1 MKRVRYI
8 PQIQQTEC
16 GISVIAMMLDY
27 YGAHYSLYDIR
38 EFSEIGRDGMSAAG
52 IIVILKKFGMEAQ
65 AYHCDDIKLLAQL
78 TAPFIIIEE
87 EQHFIIVE
95 KITKKTVYIT
105 DPGIGHIRYSY
116 DEFLEKFDGICIEAK
131 PGKEFKKKRK
141 EYKMLKILFP
151 FITGNKKQY
160 LVFTIFSFLNYLV
173 MVALPVSIQKLV
185 DGVFNNVS
193 LSKLALAIFIISVF
207 YIIFNLFIKF
217 SATKLKIDVDKKINK
232 KVISHMMQL
241 SYLYFDTRKKS
252 SIIYTLNHI
261 SSARDVF
268 VTNLLNTI
276 LNAGMLVVIWIY
288 FLMSDTTIALV
299 LNIALLPNIILSLI
313 SQKILISNMKKL
325 VMENSNVQG
334 YQTEIIYA
342 MFAVKAGARED
353 NILYEWNEKYDK
365 YIKKY
370 ETNEKITAIL
380 GTLLNMSQ
388 TLSPVLVLVIG
399 IFMSKTGILSIGKIV
414 ALFSL
419 SEIFFSQVYGFLDSL
434 LNIGLNYVYIE
445 RLGDILLAKKQYMP
459 GADAKPIESI
469 NTIECKNLSF
479 RYTDNTNYILNDIT
493 FKACKGEMVAITGRS
508 GSGKSTLLKIISG
521 LYEIS
526 DGMLLINGIRYN
538 EIERKS
544 IVNKIG
550 IVPQESY
557 LFNKTIYE
565 NIVQEQENVTKEE
578 LEKVL
583 TMVNIYDEITNMPMG
598 LNTVVSE
605 MGMNLSGGQ
614 RQRIVIARELIKHPS
629 VLIMDEATGALDFV
643 NEKQILERISKLN
656 ITIILVTHRLA
667 SIQNADKI
675 LFIDNGR
682 IAEQGKHSE
691 LMDKQGKYYNMY
703 SGK

>member
-1 MKRVRYI
+1 M
-8 PQIQQTEC
+8 
-16 GISVIAMMLDY
+16 
-27 YGAHYSLYDIR
+27 
-38 EFSEIGRDGMSAAG
+38 
-52 IIVILKKFGMEAQ
+52 
-65 AYHCDDIKLLAQL
+65 
-78 TAPFIIIEE
+78 
-87 EQHFIIVE
+87 
-95 KITKKTVYIT
+95 
-105 DPGIGHIRYSY
+105 
-116 DEFLEKFDGICIEAK
+116 
-131 PGKEFKKKRK
+131 
-141 EYKMLKILFP
+141 
-151 FITGNKKQY
+151 
-160 LVFTIFSFLNYLV
+160 V

-185 DGVFNNVS
+185 DGVFSDVS
-193 LSKLALAIFIISVF
+193 LSKLALVIFVISF
-207 YIIFNLFIKF
+207 LYIIFNLFIKF
-217 SATKLKIDVDKKINK
+217 NVTKLKIDVDKKINK
-232 KVISHMMQL
+232 KVISHMMHL
-241 SYLYFDTRKKS
+241 SYLYFDTRKKP

-268 VTNLLNTI
+268 VTNLLNTV

-299 LNIALLPNIILSLI
+299 LNIALIPNIILSLI

-325 VMENSNVQG
+325 IIENSNVQG

-342 MFAVKAGARED
+342 MFAVKAGASED
-353 NILYEWNEKYDK
+353 NILYDWNERYDR

-370 ETNEKITAIL
+370 EINEKVTAVL
-380 GTLLNMSQ
+380 STLLNMSQ

-399 IFMSKTGILSIGKIV
+399 IFISKTGILSIGKIV

-445 RLGDILLAKKQYMP
+445 RLGDILLAKKQHMP
-459 GADAKPIESI
+459 DADAKPIESI
-469 NTIECKNLSF
+469 NTIECRNISF
-479 RYTDNTNYILNDIT
+479 RYTNNTDYILKDIT
-493 FKACKGEMVAITGRS
+493 FEAAKGETIAITGQS
-508 GSGKSTLLKIISG
+508 GSGKSTLLKVISG
-521 LYEIS
+521 LYEVS
-526 DGMLLINGIRYN
+526 DGGLFINGIKYS

-565 NIVQEQENVTKEE
+565 NIVQEQENITQEE
-578 LEKVL
+578 VEKVL
-583 TMVNIYDEITNMPMG
+583 NMVNIYDEITNMPMG

-629 VLIMDEATGALDFV
+629 VLIMDEATCALDFV

-675 LFIDNGR
+675 LFIDKGS
-682 IAEQGKHSE
+682 IAEQGRHTD
-691 LMDKQGKYYNMY
+691 LMDKKGKYYSMY

>member
-1 MKRVRYI
+1 
-8 PQIQQTEC
+8 
-16 GISVIAMMLDY
+16 
-27 YGAHYSLYDIR
+27 
-38 EFSEIGRDGMSAAG
+38 
-52 IIVILKKFGMEAQ
+52 
-65 AYHCDDIKLLAQL
+65 
-78 TAPFIIIEE
+78 
-87 EQHFIIVE
+87 
-95 KITKKTVYIT
+95 
-105 DPGIGHIRYSY
+105 
-116 DEFLEKFDGICIEAK
+116 
-131 PGKEFKKKRK
+131 
-141 EYKMLKILFP
+141 
-151 FITGNKKQY
+151 
-160 LVFTIFSFLNYLV
+160 
-173 MVALPVSIQKLV
+173 
-185 DGVFNNVS
+185 
-193 LSKLALAIFIISVF
+193 
-207 YIIFNLFIKF
+207 
-217 SATKLKIDVDKKINK
+217 
-232 KVISHMMQL
+232 MQL

-380 GTLLNMSQ
+380 G
-388 TLSPVLVLVIG
+388 
-399 IFMSKTGILSIGKIV
+399 
-414 ALFSL
+414 A
-419 SEIFFSQVYGFLDSL
+419 L

-629 VLIMDEATGALDFV
+629 VLIMDEATCALDFV